1 MATKLAGRTIVA
13 SRAGLKAVGGLQAR
27 GAKARP
33 TLGITGTA
41 VATVAELVTLWSPP
55 SWGTLTGA
63 VATPPAWRTLAL
75 IRSHTAAMD
84 TLLGTEWDT
93 GPSALVVTPT
103 ALQAWAG
110 IHLDHLTVHS
120 PVDNRRLGTGVG
132 VLPGPVAGL
141 SWEQAEGAQVGLL
154 SGRGEAFPK
163 GTDIGIVGVECPSQ
177 TQGYSQEQ
185 EGTKWHCRG
194 LR

>member
-1 MATKLAGRTIVA
+1 MTG
-13 SRAGLKAVGGLQAR
+13 RAGLKTVGGLQAR
-27 GAKARP
+27 GAKTCP

-41 VATVAELVTLWSPP
+41 VATVAELVTLWSPH
-55 SWGTLTGA
+55 SRGTLAGA
-63 VATPPAWRTLAL
+63 VATPPAWCTLAL
-75 IRSHTAAMD
+75 IWSHTATMD

-110 IHLDHLTVHS
+110 VHLHHLTVHS

-154 SGRGEAFPK
+154 SGRSEAFPK
-163 GTDIGIVGVECPSQ
+163 GTDIGIIGVECPSQ
-177 TQGYSQEQ
+177 MQA
-185 EGTKWHCRG
+185 
-194 LR
+194 